1 MDKYTIELKDLKIR
15 AFHGYYKKEQEIG
28 SFFIVN
34 LAVQY
39 FSSIKQDS
47 SLDNSVNYEQLF
59 KIVTQEM
66 KITKPLLEDVC
77 SAILEKVEFDFP
89 FISQNTI
96 SIEKVNPPISYFN
109 GKSVKVSLVRKY
121 EKH

>member
-39 FSSIKQDS
+39 FSSVKQDS
-47 SLDNSVNYEQLF
+47 SLDDSVNYEQLF
-59 KIVTQEM
+59 RIVTQGM
-66 KITKPLLEDVC
+66 KNTKPLLEDVC
-77 SAILEKVEFDFP
+77 LVILEKIEVAFP
-89 FISQNTI
+89 FISQSAIT
-96 SIEKVNPPISYFN
+96 IEKINPPISHFN
-109 GKSVKVSLVRKY
+109 GKSVKVSLERKY